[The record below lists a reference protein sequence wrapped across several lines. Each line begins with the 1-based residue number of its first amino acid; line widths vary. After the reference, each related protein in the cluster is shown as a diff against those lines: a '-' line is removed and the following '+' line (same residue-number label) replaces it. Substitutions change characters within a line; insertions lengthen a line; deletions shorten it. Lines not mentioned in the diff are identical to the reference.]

1 MCIALDAGWLAGGVT
16 WQHLGCKQP
25 RSAGSH
31 HDAGLGRQADV
42 TLYVY
47 CTLIRAGGHDD
58 AGLGRQPDPKSA
70 QSNRKRKG
78 SGAGERFSSSASKAM
93 KYLGSQVRRAARIGE
108 AVGDVRGAL
117 RGVGSRKLAS

>member
-31 HDAGLGRQADV
+31 H
-42 TLYVY
+42 
-47 CTLIRAGGHDD
+47 D